1 MKGKKPKIKLPKGVK
16 YNPEL
21 DKYKDVVL
29 FPEKLARA
37 NELLKKA
44 PIPKWIMDQR

>member
-1 MKGKKPKIKLPKGVK
+1 MKGKKLKIKLPKGVK

-21 DKYKDVVL
+21 DKYSNVVL
-29 FPEKLARA
+29 FPEKVKQA

-44 PIPKWIMDQR
+44 PIPKWILEQR